1 MTIIELFRRLLATLA
16 QARQRQITRRQLRH
30 LDRRLL
36 RDIGLSHEAAMREA
50 DKPFW
55 RA

>member
-1 MTIIELFRRLLATLA
+1 MTIIELFRRLLDRLD
-16 QARQRQITRRQLRH
+16 QARQRQITRNQLRR
-30 LDRRLL
+30 LDSRLL

-55 RA
+55 RV